1 LVSTN
6 EQGYN
11 VLNYSKLALLTIQA
25 VKQLKSQN
33 DTLKQQ
39 VEEQKKQAALQEAQ
53 LNKVKKALS
62 LI

>member
-1 LVSTN
+1 
-6 EQGYN
+6 
-11 VLNYSKLALLTIQA
+11 
-25 VKQLKSQN
+25 LKSQN